1 MALYGLKTDLSEANM
16 SSEQMAN
23 AVEMGGVALQEII
36 SANLVSEGQLIRHE
50 RGMANTGAIVNWIV
64 LDKTATSFGM
74 KDYSTLHRKICD
86 NITDIMQM
94 IVAFQRNYVKGTVEN
109 MNQTLRD
116 EQGEVALATGT
127 ADLGVRNAPYFS
139 KVFQI
144 VSQMLLAIK
153 ADAVADRAIQRL
165 REAKSL

>member
-1 MALYGLKTDLSEANM
+1 
-16 SSEQMAN
+16 
-23 AVEMGGVALQEII
+23 
-36 SANLVSEGQLIRHE
+36 
-50 RGMANTGAIVNWIV
+50 
-64 LDKTATSFGM
+64 M

-165 REAKSL
+165 REGKSL